1 MATTNGD
8 GLMDTPNT
16 GQSVR
21 LLSTQGKG
29 TFYETNYKLQPL
41 DMHDIRV
48 RAVMTG
54 VCRSDIDMMK
64 GSFPLLPES
73 MHGHE
78 GLGQVVER
86 GAGVQDWDCKV
97 GDYVATRGEPA
108 YADYYNCKPMTYVRV
123 PDADP
128 KYIIEPVACAV
139 NIETFCQNELTEQQR
154 QDRTRMLII
163 GSGFLAKVFYQC
175 MKSYSFNIDVWG
187 YTDKEFWE
195 DKLVSEPNGSYDI
208 VVDLKDTD
216 QISYVQVNDNPL
228 IILCSQK
235 KVPMQTDL
243 SDWLWKSATI
253 KMPSPR
259 APCFHTSMR
268 RAVSMVQQGD
278 LVLDNVWTH
287 SYNRDNNWR
296 NAFMEALSRP
306 GNYGRGYIKWD

>member
-1 MATTNGD
+1 MK
-8 GLMDTPNT
+8 
-16 GQSVR
+16 VK
-21 LLSTQGKG
+21 LLYTDGKG
-29 TFYETNYKLQPL
+29 SFEEIEWSKPAHKSDEIEVKAL
-41 DMHDIRV
+41 
-48 RAVMTG
+48 MTG
-54 VCRSDIDMMK
+54 VCRSDIEMMV
-64 GSFPLLPES
+64 GNFGPLPKE
-73 MHGHE
+73 MQGHE
-78 GLGQVVER
+78 GLGEVTQVGELIKNV
-86 GAGVQDWDCKV
+86 KV
-97 GDYVATRGEPA
+97 GNIVATRGEPA
-108 YADYYNCKPMTYVRV
+108 YADYYNCKPLTYVRV
-123 PDADP
+123 PNADP

-154 QDRTRMLII
+154 QARTRMLII

-175 MKSYSFNIDVWG
+175 MKSYTFDIDVWG
-187 YTDKEFWE
+187 YADKEFWG
-195 DKLVSEPNGSYDI
+195 DKLVSEPSGSYDV